1 MNYGSPFDC
10 KPFFLVY
17 NTSAADPYCIQ
28 AWSRILFVIILTP
41 HSHDSET
48 L

>member
-10 KPFFLVY
+10 KAFFLVY
-17 NTSAADPYCIQ
+17 NTSAADPYCIP
-28 AWSRILFVIILTP
+28 AWSGTLFAIIPTL
-41 HSHDSET
+41 HSHDSKT